1 MLSNQSNKLA
11 IVTGASGGIG
21 IEIAQAFLEQD
32 YHVVGIDK
40 NNCDLVHE
48 QYVHY
53 SCDVRDFNR
62 LHHLIEQLDFQ
73 EHNALVNCV
82 GIREI
87 CSISDLS
94 VEKWQEVMDVNVSSV
109 FVASKA
115 FAEKIKNNEDTS
127 GAIVNI
133 ASVSGL
139 LGEPDRTAYVTSK
152 HAVIGLTKQLAIEYS
167 KFGIRANAVAPGVIR
182 TPLTEQYF
190 DDSEQLEKIRSGQF
204 INHFATPKD
213 ITPLV
218 MFLISQH
225 SQFIT
230 GSTMTADGGWTAGKL
245 I

>member
-1 MLSNQSNKLA
+1 MLSNKSNKLA
-11 IVTGASGGIG
+11 IVTGATGGIG
-21 IEIAQAFLEQD
+21 AEIVHLFLEQG

-40 NNCDLVHE
+40 NYYDLSNE
-48 QYVHY
+48 RYTHY
-53 SCDVRDFNR
+53 TCDVRDFKELQR
-62 LHHLIEQLDFQ
+62 LVEQIDFH
-73 EHNALVNCV
+73 ETNALVNCV

-87 CSISDLS
+87 CSISELTI
-94 VEKWQEVMDVNVSSV
+94 EKWQEVMDVNVSAV

-115 FAEKIKNNEDTS
+115 FAEKIKNKEGIS
-127 GAIVNI
+127 GSIVNI

-139 LGEPDRTAYVTSK
+139 MGEPDRTAYVTSK

-182 TPLTEQYF
+182 TPLTEQYYE
-190 DDSEQLEKIRSGQF
+190 DPEQLKKIRSGQF
-204 INHFATPKD
+204 MDYFATPKD
-213 ITPLV
+213 ITPLI
-218 MFLISQH
+218 MFLISEQ